1 LKVEEQSRILREIH
15 REIRESVW
23 LSKTEC
29 TIKNAELITPTII
42 EMIGCHAVA
51 NDATAATPVIVVRV
65 LAAESVWWIITR
77 ELRCLLQ
84 KFQWPKP

>member
-1 LKVEEQSRILREIH
+1 
-15 REIRESVW
+15 
-23 LSKTEC
+23 
-29 TIKNAELITPTII
+29 
-42 EMIGCHAVA
+42 
-51 NDATAATPVIVVRV
+51 VRV